1 MIVELLVNCFL
12 TLRIVYKLN
21 LNVFIFIQL
30 NYHFILW
37 VLTRKY
43 SINYNSNLPINSYL
57 MRYINTSSEAASIIT
72 IALDMLKATPKLF
85 YSSYREQVISVE
97 INRLKASLVQIPE
110 KLKALDEILQLPAS
124 LIKCERKF
132 NIRQIFQDQN

>member
-1 MIVELLVNCFL
+1 M
-12 TLRIVYKLN
+12 
-21 LNVFIFIQL
+21 
-30 NYHFILW
+30 
-37 VLTRKY
+37 
-43 SINYNSNLPINSYL
+43 PINSYL

-110 KLKALDEILQLPAS
+110 KLKALDEILQLPAR
-124 LIKCERKF
+124 LLKCERKF
-132 NIRQIFQDQN
+132 NIR